1 MTGLGES
8 VNPLSVTIS
17 VDQTF
22 GRALFASNRMRYL
35 PACRSRLCVPKIV
48 EMGNLGGYQELTTAA
63 KLAGGPENLI
73 DGIKAAAAYSAKREG
88 QQQAGLAGV
97 IGTLALVGVLG
108 AGVYVWRR
116 SGNRKAALLDARSE
130 AAEVQ
135 LGALI
140 SDVEAE
146 QLLESI
152 EEPPESANS

>member
-1 MTGLGES
+1 MGTGES

-22 GRALFASNRMRYL
+22 GRTLFASNQMSYS
-35 PACRSRLCVPKIV
+35 PGCKSRLCVPKMV

-63 KLAGGPENLI
+63 KVAGGPENLI

-88 QQQAGLAGV
+88 QQQGGLAGV
-97 IGTLALVGVLG
+97 IGALALVGVLG
-108 AGVYVWRR
+108 AGVYLWKR
-116 SGNRKAALLDARSE
+116 SGNRKAAPLNARSE